1 VEADGMPAHQHP
13 HRSAGQAHQGR
24 LAWVFAITLGLV
36 AVEVA
41 GGLLSGSLALLADAG
56 HVGADAAGVGLS
68 LLASWFAGR
77 PATPRRTFGWH
88 RAEILA
94 AAGNALLLFG
104 IAGYVL
110 YEGVRRLT
118 EPPDVS
124 TGLMAATAAVAL
136 AGNVAGLLLLRSG
149 QRESLNVR
157 AAFLEVG
164 SDALGALAVLVAA
177 LVIGTTGLRGADAV
191 AALAVGL
198 LILPRTW
205 RLLREAGDVL
215 LESTPKDVDLAEVR
229 RHILDTPGVLEV
241 HDLHA
246 WAITAGMPV
255 LSAHVVVDDVAYTD
269 CGAVLDH
276 LGGCLTGHFD
286 VTHSTFQL
294 EPAGHTEHEG
304 QPPGCW

>member
-1 VEADGMPAHQHP
+1 MHEHQHSHGP
-13 HRSAGQAHQGR
+13 ATLGQQGR
-24 LAWVFAITLGLV
+24 LAWVFAITLTLV
-36 AVEVA
+36 AVEVT

-56 HVGADAAGVGLS
+56 HLGTDAAGIGLS
-68 LLASWFAGR
+68 LLAAWFAAR
-77 PATPRRTFGWH
+77 PATPRRTFGWQ

-94 AAGNALLLFG
+94 AAGNALLLFA

-110 YEGVRRLT
+110 YEGVQRLT

-136 AGNVAGLLLLRSG
+136 VGNGIGLLLLRSS
-149 QRESLNVR
+149 QRDSLNAR
-157 AAFLEVG
+157 AAFLEVA

-177 LVIGTTGLRGADAV
+177 LVIVVTGQRGADAV
-191 AALAVGL
+191 AAIAVGV

-205 RLLREAGDVL
+205 RLLREAGEVL
-215 LESTPKDVDLAEVR
+215 LEATPKDVDLAEVR
-229 RHILDTPGVLEV
+229 SHILGTPGVLSV

-246 WAITAGMPV
+246 WTITSGMPV
-255 LSAHVVVDDVAYTD
+255 LSAHVVVDDSAYAD
-269 CGAVLDH
+269 CGAVLDR

-286 VTHSTFQL
+286 VAHSTFQL
-294 EPAGHTEHEG
+294 EPAGHSEHEG

>member
-1 VEADGMPAHQHP
+1 MPAHHHP
-13 HRSAGQAHQGR
+13 HPVRPGSQSHQRR

-56 HVGADAAGVGLS
+56 HLGADAAGVGLS
-68 LLASWFAGR
+68 LLASWLASR

-94 AAGNALLLFG
+94 AAGNALLLFA

-118 EPPDVS
+118 APPAVS

-149 QRESLNVR
+149 QRDNLNVR

-164 SDALGALAVLVAA
+164 SDALGALAVLAA
-177 LVIGTTGLRGADAV
+177 AAIIATTGHRGADAV

-215 LESTPKDVDLAEVR
+215 LEATPKDVDLDEVR
-229 RHILDTPGVLEV
+229 RHILGTPGVQAV

-246 WAITAGMPV
+246 WTITSGMPV
-255 LSAHVVVDDVAYTD
+255 LSAHVVVDEAAYTD
-269 CGAVLDH
+269 CGTVLDR
-276 LGGCLTGHFD
+276 LGGCLSGHFD
-286 VTHSTFQL
+286 VAHSTFQL

>member
-1 VEADGMPAHQHP
+1 MPAHHHP
-13 HRSAGQAHQGR
+13 HPVRPGSQSHRGR

-56 HVGADAAGVGLS
+56 HLGADAAGVGLS

-94 AAGNALLLFG
+94 AAGNALLLFA

-118 EPPDVS
+118 EPPAVS
-124 TGLMAATAAVAL
+124 TGLMAATAGVAL

-149 QRESLNVR
+149 QRDNLNVR

-164 SDALGALAVLVAA
+164 SDALGALAVLAA
-177 LVIGTTGLRGADAV
+177 AAIIATTGHRGADAV

-215 LESTPKDVDLAEVR
+215 LEATPKDVDLDEVR
-229 RHILDTPGVLEV
+229 RHILGTPGVQAV

-246 WAITAGMPV
+246 WTITSGMPV
-255 LSAHVVVDDVAYTD
+255 LSAHVVVDEAAYTD
-269 CGAVLDH
+269 CGRVLDR
-276 LGGCLTGHFD
+276 LGGCLSGHFD
-286 VTHSTFQL
+286 VAHSTFQL

>member
-1 VEADGMPAHQHP
+1 
-13 HRSAGQAHQGR
+13 
-24 LAWVFAITLGLV
+24 VFAITLGLV

-56 HVGADAAGVGLS
+56 HLGTDAAGVGLS
-68 LLASWFAGR
+68 LLAAWFAGR
-77 PATPRRTFGWH
+77 PATPRRTFGWR

-94 AAGNALLLFG
+94 AAGNALLLFA

-110 YEGVRRLT
+110 YEGVLRLT
-118 EPPDVS
+118 EPPDVG

-136 AGNVAGLLLLRSG
+136 AGNLASLLLLRSG
-149 QRESLNVR
+149 QRDSLNVR

-164 SDALGALAVLVAA
+164 SDALGALAVLAAA
-177 LVIGTTGLRGADAV
+177 LVIVTTGRRGADAV

-215 LESTPKDVDLAEVR
+215 LEATPKDVDLAEVR
-229 RHILDTPGVLEV
+229 RHILGTPGVLDV

-246 WAITAGMPV
+246 WTITSGMPV
-255 LSAHVVVDDVAYTD
+255 LSAHVVVDEIAYAD
-269 CGAVLDH
+269 CGAVLDR

-294 EPAGHTEHEG
+294 EPAGHTDHEG

>member
-1 VEADGMPAHQHP
+1 MPAHNHP
-13 HRSAGQAHQGR
+13 HPGRTASQSHQGR

-36 AVEVA
+36 AVEVV

-56 HVGADAAGVGLS
+56 HLGADAAGVGLS

-118 EPPDVS
+118 EPPAVS

-136 AGNVAGLLLLRSG
+136 AGNVVGLLLLRSA
-149 QRESLNVR
+149 QRDSLNVR

-164 SDALGALAVLVAA
+164 SDALGALAVLAA
-177 LVIGTTGLRGADAV
+177 AAVIATTGHRGADAV

-215 LESTPKDVDLAEVR
+215 LEATPKDVDLDEVR
-229 RHILDTPGVLEV
+229 RHILGTPGVLAV

-246 WAITAGMPV
+246 WTITSGMPV
-255 LSAHVVVDDVAYTD
+255 LSAHVVVDEAAYTD
-269 CGAVLDH
+269 CGMVLDR

-286 VTHSTFQL
+286 VAHSTFQL

>member
-1 VEADGMPAHQHP
+1 MPAHPHP
-13 HRSAGQAHQGR
+13 HGPASNAHQGR
-24 LAWVFAITLGLV
+24 LVWVFAITLGLV

-56 HVGADAAGVGLS
+56 HLGADAVGVGLS
-68 LLASWFAGR
+68 LVAAWFAGR

-94 AAGNALLLFG
+94 AAGNALLLFA

-110 YEGVRRLT
+110 YEGIRRLT
-118 EPPDVS
+118 EPPEVS

-136 AGNVAGLLLLRSG
+136 AGNCAGLLLLRAG
-149 QRESLNVR
+149 QRTSLNVR

-164 SDALGALAVLVAA
+164 SDALGALAVLAA
-177 LVIGTTGLRGADAV
+177 AVVIATTGRRGADAV

-215 LESTPKDVDLAEVR
+215 LEATPRDVDLAEVR
-229 RHILDTPGVLEV
+229 KHILNTPGVLAV

-246 WAITAGMPV
+246 WTITSGMPV
-255 LSAHVVVDDVAYTD
+255 LSAHVVVDDDAYTD
-269 CGAVLDH
+269 CGDVLDR
-276 LGGCLTGHFD
+276 LGGCLAGHFD
-286 VTHSTFQL
+286 VAHSTFQL
-294 EPAGHTEHEG
+294 EPAGHVEHED

>member
-1 VEADGMPAHQHP
+1 MPTHQHG
-13 HRSAGQAHQGR
+13 HRHGPASQAHRGR

-56 HVGADAAGVGLS
+56 HLAADAAGVGLS
-68 LLASWFAGR
+68 LLAAWFAGR
-77 PATPRRTFGWH
+77 PATARRTFGWH

-94 AAGNALLLFG
+94 AAGNALLLFA

-110 YEGVRRLT
+110 FEGVRRLT

-136 AGNVAGLLLLRSG
+136 AGNGAGLLLLRSG
-149 QRESLNVR
+149 QRHSLNMR

-164 SDALGALAVLVAA
+164 SDALGALAVLIAA
-177 LVIGTTGLRGADAV
+177 LVIAVTGQRGADAV
-191 AALAVGL
+191 AALAVGV

-215 LESTPKDVDLAEVR
+215 LEAAPKHVDLAEVR
-229 RHILDTPGVLEV
+229 RHILATPGVLEV

-246 WAITAGMPV
+246 WTITSGMPV
-255 LSAHVVVDDVAYTD
+255 LSAHVVVDDVAYPEY
-269 CGAVLDH
+269 GAVLDR
-276 LGGCLTGHFD
+276 LGGCLAGHFD
-286 VTHSTFQL
+286 VAHSTFQL
-294 EPAGHTEHEG
+294 EPAGHIDHED